1 MRHIETCVNCGCS
14 QRSIVYESTLAEAAV
29 ASETILPYEAHYRIN
44 RCANCGLLFSDPVL
58 DQRLVVKLYEAAEET
73 NVETGEETNVRRT
86 MSGYYRLLQPHL
98 KGRQRFLDVGCDM
111 GFLLEAARHDGFA
124 TLHGIEPNP
133 AARAIAGQIP
143 GALILADFYEN
154 ADYPPN
160 HFDAVTLIHVLD
172 HLFDPRVV
180 LRRVW
185 QHLAP
190 GGVMMAVVH
199 NVESLLGRVLKERFP
214 VFNLYHHYFFSKA
227 TLAALARSCGFE
239 VIAVVATQNCY
250 SAGFFVDR
258 IPVIPRAISRS
269 TRRGLDAIGVGTT
282 PIAIRMGNMGV
293 IARRPAGS
301 AAACERS

>member
-1 MRHIETCVNCGCS
+1 LETAQN
-14 QRSIVYESTLAEAAV
+14 
-29 ASETILPYEAHYRIN
+29 
-44 RCANCGLLFSDPVL
+44 
-58 DQRLVVKLYEAAEET
+58 
-73 NVETGEETNVRRT
+73 
-86 MSGYYRLLQPHL
+86 
-98 KGRQRFLDVGCDM
+98 
-111 GFLLEAARHDGFA
+111 DGFA

-143 GALILADFYEN
+143 GVRISADFYEN
-154 ADYPPN
+154 TDYPRN

-180 LRRVW
+180 LRRAW

-199 NVESLLGRVLKERFP
+199 NAESLLGRVLKERFP

-239 VIAVVATQNCY
+239 VIAVPSTQNCY

-258 IPVIPRAISRS
+258 LPVIPGAIKRS
-269 TRRGLDAIGVGTT
+269 TRRGLDAIGLGHV
-282 PIAIRMGNMGV
+282 PIAIRIGNMGV
-293 IARRPAGS
+293 IARRPADSAGESEGS
-301 AAACERS
+301 